1 MEIESKWLDTFRE
14 RFNKEYEDWVKLK
27 NKGKYSQKAF
37 AEYIGLANKNVV
49 QRYLSNS
56 NQTIQTDDLCLI
68 SKKLN
73 VSTDYLLG
81 FKNIKSYEET
91 ENEKAIL
98 KVSKL
103 TGIKTE
109 SLFRFAELK
118 ALEDS
123 NLTFYTDGFDLYLN
137 TLNKEKANR
146 DFDTNYKEFCKTKLN
161 NLSKQL
167 NNLVKTYE
175 LYSTNSYEDA
185 LKILNKAMCSKGLLE
200 ILITI
205 SKLTYFIEITN
216 KIDTNKEK
224 SIYELIT
231 WVGEETESEFSLDL
245 AKEEVIDSLLSRI
258 SKLIRNEIENYE
270 EIHGLDLNTIN
281 CFNKSINKLM
291 DEIKKEVNIDS
302 ITKDKASPLYYNFKL
317 NEDLEKNIIEK
328 ANKKE

>member
-56 NQTIQTDDLCLI
+56 NQTIQPDDLCLI